1 MSADE
6 HAALGEEQEVDLR
19 SAWSRIA
26 SRWWLPLGG
35 LVLGAVLGVLVAAGG
50 GNVYEG
56 TTLLYLG
63 QPFTPSGGGQIQSL
77 QTNPKTVSE
86 IIRSEAALR
95 RAASASGLRVGE
107 LRGNV
112 TSRAIT
118 SPGQGVRTLSPL
130 VEIVAQAPRAR
141 EAEQASASLARSVI
155 RNVSS
160 YVDAKIALLEQQ
172 IENDRRQLA
181 SIDQRIATALEQQRL
196 ALADDTLSLSE
207 KLLVSTN
214 ANATISNAEARRGTV
229 QIDLNNAQQLLSLAN
244 EVERSGVIEPAQAVS
259 TSATSRRNAAL
270 VGALL
275 GLLAGVLAALVADP
289 VLARRRARAAA

>member
-181 SIDQRIATALEQQRL
+181 SIDQRIATALEQQRI